1 MALAP
6 WMSSA
11 EPSAGGLTRRAF
23 LGGAAA
29 TLSSLALAACASP
42 KPAGQVLTLA
52 TGPEGAVF
60 REIGAAYADAV
71 NASWPAGEM
80 LVRDTASSLE
90 NAQLLSAGEV
100 DAALINVDV
109 AAGFEGEIVAL
120 ARVFDSVLHLVVPEG
135 SDITDLRGLQGKTI
149 AGGLELSGTRFTTSA
164 ILTELGVEANYVSLS
179 QADSVAALAGG
190 AVEAAASLT
199 GMPTP
204 AISEI
209 GAGQRVRFIDLGSDA
224 EHLIDRF
231 SLVYFPVTIPSTMYE
246 GLQAATTLAVPT
258 VLAVRP
264 GMPDALAE
272 FLTACLFGNADAL
285 SHVRP
290 EAGQINPRTGAG
302 TTPIAL
308 HPGAAGWFRANK
320 P

>member
-1 MALAP
+1 MAFAP
-6 WMSSA
+6 WMSSV
-11 EPSAGGLTRRAF
+11 EPPAGGFTRRAF

-120 ARVFDSVLHLVVPEG
+120 ARVFDSVLHLVVPED

-209 GAGQRVRFIDLGSDA
+209 GAGQRVRFIDLGSNA

-264 GMPDALAE
+264 GMANSLAE
-272 FLTACLFGNADAL
+272 YLTACLFGNADAL

>member
-1 MALAP
+1 
-6 WMSSA
+6 MSFSA
-11 EPSAGGLTRRAF
+11 QISSVEPAGDFSRRAF
-23 LGGAAA
+23 LGTTAA
-29 TLSSLALAACASP
+29 TLSTLALTACAAP
-42 KPAGQVLTLA
+42 RPAGQALTLA

-90 NAQLLSAGEV
+90 NARLLAAGEV

-109 AAGFEGEIVAL
+109 AADFEGEIVAL
-120 ARVFDSVLHLVVPEG
+120 ARVFDSVLHVVVPAA
-135 SDITDLRGLQGKTI
+135 SDIVDLRGLQGKTI
-149 AGGLELSGTRFTTSA
+149 AGGLELSGTRFTMSA
-164 ILTELGVEANYVSLS
+164 ILTQLGVEASYVSLS
-179 QADSVAALAGG
+179 QADSVVALGAGE
-190 AVEAAASLT
+190 VEAVASLT

-204 AISEI
+204 AISAI
-209 GAGQRVRFIDLGSDA
+209 GAGQVVRFIDLGVNA
-224 EHLIDRF
+224 EQLIERF
-231 SLVYFPVTIPSTMYE
+231 ALVYFPVTIPATMYD
-246 GLQAATTLAVPT
+246 GLHSATTLAVPT

-264 GMPDALAE
+264 GMADTLAR
-272 FLTACLFGNADAL
+272 FLTDCLFGNADAL

>member
-1 MALAP
+1 MAFAP
-6 WMSSA
+6 GMSSV
-11 EPSAGGLTRRAF
+11 EPSAGGFTRRAF

-42 KPAGQVLTLA
+42 KPSGQVLTLA

-90 NAQLLSAGEV
+90 NARLLSSGEV
-100 DAALINVDV
+100 DAALVNVDV
-109 AAGFEGEIVAL
+109 AADFEGEIVAL
-120 ARVFDSVLHLVVPEG
+120 ARVFDSVLHVVVPEA
-135 SDITDLRGLQGKTI
+135 SDVVDLRGLRGKTI
-149 AGGLELSGTRFTTSA
+149 AGGLELSGTRFTIST

-179 QADSVAALAGG
+179 QADSVAALQAGE
-190 AVEAAASLT
+190 VEAVASLT

-204 AISEI
+204 AISDI
-209 GAGQRVRFIDLGSDA
+209 GSGQRVRFIDLGGDA
-224 EHLIDRF
+224 EQLIDRF
-231 SLVYFPVTIPSTMYE
+231 SLVYFPVTIPATMYD
-246 GLQAATTLAVPT
+246 GLQSATTLAVPT

-264 GMPDALAE
+264 GMADALAG
-272 FLTACLFGNADAL
+272 FLTDCLFGNADAL